1 MTQPPRARNSDVAR
15 LLEEIGDLL
24 EIKGE
29 QGFRVNAYRSAA
41 RRIEGLREPI
51 ELVHAEKRLRSI
63 QGVGPALEQ
72 KIGEYLDTGSLGYV
86 EKLRAE
92 MPAGVAQLLTVPGL
106 GPRTARLIY
115 DQLGV
120 ASLVE
125 LEAAARAN
133 RLRDVSGLGAR
144 TEERILAELD
154 RLKQRSGRHQLGH
167 TSEVAHELADALQ
180 DCSAVNDV
188 AVVGSVRRMAD
199 TIGNVNLLVAS
210 SRPDEVREF
219 VHGLG
224 HVREVVEG
232 GKHCAEI
239 VVRRGVQVDVRV
251 VAPSAWGAA
260 LIYHTGP
267 VAHVTR
273 LQALAAERGWLLSE
287 RGIHT
292 DAHMPVLTG
301 ASEDEVYDALGLQP
315 VPPELREDWGEIELA
330 QQKKLPRLIE
340 LSDLKGDLHVHSDW
354 SDGGGTIEEMARA
367 AMALGYE
374 YIALTDHSKSLGVAR
389 GLTDERVLEQRRVLD
404 ALNER
409 LAPFRILHG
418 TEMDIKRNGALDYDD
433 EILAVFDYVS
443 ASIHSAMNQDQATM
457 TARIRRA
464 LSNPWV
470 VTLNHPHGRLVGS
483 REPYAVDMD
492 AVIASAVEQGI
503 ALEINSQPERMDLDG
518 LSAHKA
524 RQAGATFTIS
534 TDSHSARQLSMGG
547 FGIGTARRAWLGPQD
562 VLNAKSL
569 DEMLVYLAERR
580 RRAGG

>member
-51 ELVHAEKRLRSI
+51 ELIHAEKRLRSI

-72 KIGEYLDTGSLGYV
+72 KIGEFLDTGSLGYV

-133 RLRDVSGLGAR
+133 RLRDVAGLGAR
-144 TEERILAELD
+144 TEERILEALE

-167 TSEVAHELADALQ
+167 TSEVAHELVEQLRDCPAVVDA
-180 DCSAVNDV
+180 

-199 TIGNVNLLVAS
+199 TIGDVNLLVAS
-210 SRPDEVREF
+210 SRPDDVRAY

-239 VVRRGVQVDVRV
+239 VVRRGVTVDVRV
-251 VAPSAWGAA
+251 VDPSAWGAA
-260 LIYHTGP
+260 LIYHTGS
-267 VAHVTR
+267 VAHVSR
-273 LQALAAERGWLLSE
+273 LQALAAEKGWSLSE
-287 RGIHT
+287 RGLHT
-292 DAHMPVLTG
+292 DAHLPLLAG
-301 ASEDEVYDALGLQP
+301 ASEDEIYDALGLQP

-330 QQKKLPRLIE
+330 RDRKLPRLIE

-367 AMALGYE
+367 AMALGHK

-404 ALNER
+404 AFNEK

-418 TEMDIKRNGALDYDD
+418 TEMDIKRNGALDYSD

-443 ASIHSAMNQDQATM
+443 ASIHSAMNQDQSTM
-457 TARIRRA
+457 TARILKA
-464 LSNPWV
+464 LGNPWV

-492 AVIASAVEQGI
+492 AVIATAVAQGT

-518 LSAHKA
+518 QSAHKA
-524 RQAGATFTIS
+524 RQAGAKFTIS
-534 TDSHSARQLSMGG
+534 TDAHSTRQLNMAG
-547 FGIGTARRAWLGPQD
+547 FGIGTARRAWLGPDD
-562 VLNAKSL
+562 VLNALPL
-569 DEMLVYLAERR
+569 DGILAHLAERR
-580 RRAGG
+580 RRAEG

>member
-1 MTQPPRARNSDVAR
+1 MSQPPRARNSDVAR

-51 ELVHAEKRLRSI
+51 ELLHAEGRLRTI

-72 KIGEYLDTGSLGYV
+72 KIAEYLTTGDLGYV
-86 EKLRAE
+86 DKLRE
-92 MPAGVAQLLTVPGL
+92 ELPTGVTQLLSVPGL

-125 LEAAARAN
+125 LEAAARSS
-133 RLRDVSGLGAR
+133 RLREIAGLGAR
-144 TEERILAELD
+144 TEARILDELE
-154 RLKQRSGRHQLGH
+154 RLKLRSGRHQIGL
-167 TSEVAHELADALQ
+167 TSEVAEELVMALRE
-180 DCSAVNDV
+180 CPAVERA

-210 SRPDEVREF
+210 SRPDDVRAY

-224 HVREVVEG
+224 HVREIVEQTEC
-232 GKHCAEI
+232 CAEI
-239 VVRRGVQVDVRV
+239 VVRRGVRTDVRV
-251 VAPSAWGAA
+251 VEPDAWGAA
-260 LIYHTGP
+260 LIYHTGS

-273 LQALAAERGWLLSE
+273 LQALAAERGWSLTE
-287 RGIHT
+287 RGLDT
-292 DAHMPVLTG
+292 GPDGPKLAG
-301 ASEDEVYDALGLQP
+301 ASEDEIYAALGLDP
-315 VPPELREDWGEIELA
+315 IPPEMREDWGEIELA
-330 QQKKLPRLIE
+330 RERRLPRLIE
-340 LSDLKGDLHVHSDW
+340 LADLKGDLHVHSDW

-367 AMALGYE
+367 AMALGHD

-389 GLTDERVLEQRRVLD
+389 GLTEERVLEQRRVLD
-404 ALNER
+404 ALNQQ

-418 TEMDIKRNGALDYDD
+418 TEMDIKRDGTLDYDD
-433 EILAVFDYVS
+433 VTLAVFDYVS
-443 ASIHSAMNQDQATM
+443 ASIHSAMNQTREVM
-457 TARIRRA
+457 TARIQRA
-464 LSNPWV
+464 ISNPWV

-492 AVIASAVEQGI
+492 AVIATAVAEGV

-518 LSAHKA
+518 ASAFRA
-524 RQAGATFTIS
+524 REAGATFTIS
-534 TDSHSARQLSMGG
+534 TDSHSSRQLSLAG
-547 FGIGTARRAWLGPQD
+547 FGIGTARRAWLGPED
-562 VLNAKSL
+562 VLNCLPL
-569 DEMLVYLAERR
+569 DGILAHLSQRR